1 METRKPRRPAIIEPE
16 TLEYL
21 EGEEDPA
28 LSSES
33 AHTSARILVKS
44 PNGEWSDPDPETKE
58 RLLKHMQDN
67 GVDELAELWSRSP
80 VNTLPGVLWRLLL
93 IDQWVKRY
101 PEGVNTRFKQ
111 GLNSPRLSDH
121 LDIEGAHSLDFP
133 VWKKQLGQ
141 ILGGSFV
148 GNFADFLD
156 TSQAVLRV
164 LAASE
169 SVWMKEN
176 PQDVLANAVTLR
188 DNALLA
194 TADELLDAATMY
206 REGRLD

>member
-33 AHTSARILVKS
+33 AHTSARILVKA
-44 PNGEWSDPDPETKE
+44 PNGEWSDPDDETKT
-58 RLLKHMQDN
+58 RLLNHLQEN

-80 VNTLPGVLWRLLL
+80 ATTLPGILWRLLL
-93 IDQWVKRY
+93 IDQWVRRF

-111 GLNSPRLSDH
+111 GLNSPHLSEY

-133 VWKKQLGQ
+133 GWKKQLETVFWGQ
-141 ILGGSFV
+141 FD

-156 TSQAVLRV
+156 ESQAVLRV

-169 SVWMKEN
+169 PIWMKADS
-176 PQDVLANAVTLR
+176 QDALANEITVR
-188 DNALLA
+188 DNALLV
-194 TADELLDAATMY
+194 TAEELLEAASLY

>member
-44 PNGEWSDPDPETKE
+44 PNGEWSDPEPETKE
-58 RLLKHMQDN
+58 RLLAFMQGN

-111 GLNSPRLSDH
+111 GLNSPQLSEY
-121 LDIEGAHSLDFP
+121 LDIDGAHSLDFP
-133 VWKKQLGQ
+133 AWKKQLEQ
-141 ILGGSFV
+141 ILSGSFDD
-148 GNFADFLD
+148 NFADFLD
-156 TSQAVLRV
+156 RSQAVLRV

-169 SVWMKEN
+169 SVWMKKDSTN
-176 PQDVLANAVTLR
+176 PLANEVTLR
-188 DNALLA
+188 DNALLV
-194 TADELLDAATMY
+194 TADELLDAAAMY

>member
-44 PNGEWSDPDPETKE
+44 PNGEWSDPEPETKE
-58 RLLKHMQDN
+58 RLLAFMQGN

-93 IDQWVKRY
+93 INQWVKRY

-111 GLNSPRLSDH
+111 GLNSPQLSEY
-121 LDIEGAHSLDFP
+121 LDIDGAHSLDFP
-133 VWKKQLGQ
+133 AWKKQLGQ
-141 ILGGSFV
+141 ILSGSFDD
-148 GNFADFLD
+148 NFADFLD
-156 TSQAVLRV
+156 RSQAVLRV

-169 SVWMKEN
+169 SVWMKKDSAN
-176 PQDVLANAVTLR
+176 PLANEVTLR
-188 DNALLA
+188 DNALLV
-194 TADELLDAATMY
+194 TADELLDAAAMY